1 MRSSS
6 KQRSHRRKSQSAR
19 QTPRRRSGYFL
30 NEFNPNIRMK
40 IQARE
45 SGICP
50 ARREVYSELMDEMI
64 RQIALTGPETGALMV
79 QIRDEINMSL
89 SGYET
94 IVASASGFGSLKA
107 LEAEL
112 GKEGKRDEVKQKQA
126 DVDKNKKEI
135 SELKVI
141 TV

>member
-1 MRSSS
+1 MQI
-6 KQRSHRRKSQSAR
+6 K
-19 QTPRRRSGYFL
+19 
-30 NEFNPNIRMK
+30 
-40 IQARE
+40 ARE

-135 SELKVI
+135 SELKVTRLIFII
-141 TV
+141 TGHRIFVLKFIQNFFLR